1 PCAPGPAPST
11 TAATRTSGRC
21 SPPGGR
27 PLFVCRQT
35 GTSVEMVGEHYGDAR
50 VDAAHLDEMIGEFDP
65 SNPEPTRNPLGQGQ
79 WRATTHGKETLGV
92 AEGFHESR

>member
-1 PCAPGPAPST
+1 
-11 TAATRTSGRC
+11 
-21 SPPGGR
+21 
-27 PLFVCRQT
+27 
-35 GTSVEMVGEHYGDAR
+35 MIGERYGDAR

-65 SNPEPTRNPLGQGQ
+65 FNPEPTRNPLGQGR